1 LFECECL
8 EAFGFDG
15 FDCKRY
21 LLAALAGAVVCV
33 AVVVAVVT
41 SCVGSRPQDTRIM
54 GCGGVAG
61 SRGQRQR
68 QPIDIDSYSRECIY
82 TRAQICGTEVSRW
95 REVTGLVQSGC
106 HCHPPPIQL

>member
-54 GCGGVAG
+54 GCGAVGAWQGRGVRGRGNLLTLTVIAG
-61 SRGQRQR
+61 S
-68 QPIDIDSYSRECIY
+68 
-82 TRAQICGTEVSRW
+82 VF
-95 REVTGLVQSGC
+95 
-106 HCHPPPIQL
+106 IQGRRYVEQKSVVGAR